1 MYRDKSCIFL
11 LLFLDP
17 QKKKGLVCYN
27 LPLQSYRISAPWFC
41 GLSNLEHGLQLELPQ
56 LSSSVMLMV
65 WIRESESEL
74 HSTWCCLLDQSA
86 KDRERLISGRA
97 YLTHPL
103 RDPAYGIDLQGIMR
117 DQLWP
122 EVVWYFHEL
131 RSACRVSLIGALV
144 KICNSPLPII
154 CWNQVQDYASHEGG
168 QSPCVN

>member
-86 KDRERLISGRA
+86 KDRERLISG
-97 YLTHPL
+97 LSDSSFEGPCL
-103 RDPAYGIDLQGIMR
+103 WDWSSRDNERSIMAWGG
-117 DQLWP
+117 LILSWA
-122 EVVWYFHEL
+122 
-131 RSACRVSLIGALV
+131 SVSL
-144 KICNSPLPII
+144 
-154 CWNQVQDYASHEGG
+154 
-168 QSPCVN
+168 QSFFNWGSC